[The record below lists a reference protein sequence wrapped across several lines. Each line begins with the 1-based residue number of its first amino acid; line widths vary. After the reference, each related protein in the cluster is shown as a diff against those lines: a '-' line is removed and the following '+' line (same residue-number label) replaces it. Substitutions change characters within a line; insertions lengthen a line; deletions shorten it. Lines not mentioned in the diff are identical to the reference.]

1 MFESTIAARSIAVSG
16 DEEEDDDGWQKY
28 DGDEMINNQEEVAAR
43 RARVVFVPPKLK
55 ATIQFGYE
63 TSMKSAL
70 PADQDF
76 DSWIAAT
83 FVHTQAHFKHSKSLG
98 TMIEFEARK
107 YIPYHLYYVNEFSF
121 LVRQKHIITSHN
133 ALFLGH
139 WRFHIQ

>member
-1 MFESTIAARSIAVSG
+1 MLDLTIAARSIAIPG
-16 DEEEDDDGWQKY
+16 DDEEDDDGWQKY

-83 FVHTQAHFKHSKSLG
+83 FVHTQAHFKHPSLG

-121 LVRQKHIITSHN
+121 
-133 ALFLGH
+133 
-139 WRFHIQ
+139 RF

>member
-1 MFESTIAARSIAVSG
+1 
-16 DEEEDDDGWQKY
+16 
-28 DGDEMINNQEEVAAR
+28 MINNQEEISAR

-63 TSMKSAL
+63 SSMKSAL
-70 PADQDF
+70 NTDQDF

-83 FVHTQAHFKHSKSLG
+83 FVHTQAHFKHPSLG

-121 LVRQKHIITSHN
+121 LDITVRHNHIITSHN